1 MPFNLYLSSSI
12 NYELTHQLIL
22 KTLLEVT
29 EFTKLLTGENLQ
41 DYHIVLEPEGGRF
54 DIGIKSNA
62 EEKWLYLLELK
73 MWSTLSKQQLKAQT
87 EFLIKENV
95 KGIHILL
102 GTADLI
108 HYQSEE
114 FDKIIKD
121 SKSTSRKIGY
131 DKLISALE
139 SFGND
144 VPTSPLSQMAES
156 YAASL
161 KEQYHHILSSWQ
173 QLDKENDISFY
184 SLYYHMSK
192 SLPHE
197 QFLIYPVNNAAG
209 GSVILNDQHSWVGFN
224 YRGQKFEAYQE
235 ILDGVYMIRIY
246 SENANSHLRN
256 ELKQLFIKYFLKIDS
271 SGITWGSYSKAS
283 KWHKI
288 LTYTPQISDEGSI
301 ADFAAVMVQNRPIL
315 HQVITHINNIQLN

>member
-1 MPFNLYLSSSI
+1 MPFNLYLTSSI

-22 KTLLEVT
+22 KTLLESR
-29 EFTKLLTGENLQ
+29 EFTQLLTGENLEN
-41 DYHIVLEPEGGRF
+41 YHIVLEPEGGRF
-54 DIGIKSNA
+54 DIGIKSNT

-73 MWSTLSKQQLKAQT
+73 MWSTLSKQQLKGQT
-87 EFLIKENV
+87 EFLTKENV

-108 HYQSEE
+108 HYQSEA

-139 SFGND
+139 NFSLAA
-144 VPTSPLSQMAES
+144 PSSPLSQMAES

-161 KEQYHHILSSWQ
+161 KGQYHHILSAWK

-192 SLPHE
+192 SLPQE

-209 GSVILNDQHSWVGFN
+209 GSVILNDQYSWIGFN
-224 YRGQKFEAYQE
+224 YKGQEFEAYHE
-235 ILDGVYMIRIY
+235 ILDGIYMIRMY
-246 SENANSHLRN
+246 SEDANSQLRN
-256 ELKQLFIKYFLKIDS
+256 ELKQLFIEYFSKLDT
-271 SGITWGSYSKAS
+271 SGIKWGNYSKAS

-288 LTYTPQISDEGSI
+288 LTYSPQISDEASI
-301 ADFAAVMVQNRPIL
+301 AGFAEVMVKNRPIL
-315 HQVITHINNIQLN
+315 KQVIAQINNIQPN